1 MNDPRMDTV
10 AIAKKQRHVY
20 LLNKI
25 RNGGKGLSAREL
37 DELKEYE
44 SAAAEQTQ
52 NSKPE
57 TQNSAIT
64 SQTAAADYCGVSART
79 MRNWE
84 KEHSVKDSRGNYILA
99 TLDQLRINQTGDG
112 GSSSIK
118 KRLLVADAEH
128 KELRSELVKIEIDSR
143 TGKLIPIEEID
154 RQRVSRIIEVRRVLM
169 SLVRKLPAK
178 LQNLNVHRMQEVCRD
193 EIYRCLDI
201 FAGEKLEPSGDRIRE
216 LLEYYGNL
224 TPAEKRVF
232 KTILEKR
239 KKKSATE
246 NTPDKNI
253 RGQAEIKK

>member
-1 MNDPRMDTV
+1 VEPRTV
-10 AIAKKQRHVY
+10 
-20 LLNKI
+20 
-25 RNGGKGLSAREL
+25 
-37 DELKEYE
+37 
-44 SAAAEQTQ
+44 
-52 NSKPE
+52 
-57 TQNSAIT
+57 
-64 SQTAAADYCGVSART
+64 
-79 MRNWE
+79 RNWE
-84 KEHSVKDSRGNYILA
+84 QEEVLRDKRGRYDIAKLDAHRLNGNPEKPNVKQQVLFAD
-99 TLDQLRINQTGDG
+99 LDLK
-112 GSSSIK
+112 SK
-118 KRLLVADAEH
+118 K
-128 KELRSELVKIEIDSR
+128 SELAQLQINMQS
-143 TGKLIPIEEID
+143 GKLILVEEID